1 MSLGPS
7 IQVCRL
13 GRISYLEAWAL
24 QKELSDLRKRNLVSD
39 CLLLIEHPHVITYGR
54 NVGAGSL
61 LFDEHSLNEQ
71 GVELVE
77 SDRGGDATYHGP
89 GQLVAYPIIDLK
101 VDMQDV
107 RKYVWTLEEC
117 MLSVMA
123 DYGMSGE
130 RLEGAPGAWLKA
142 KNLGETDRK
151 MGAVGVRLSRWVT
164 HHGIGFNVNTDLSFF
179 KLIIPCGLVDKGVT
193 SLQRELG
200 RILDFREVQDHFIK
214 HFSRLFNR
222 QVIELSKQEL
232 SQIIQDAHAS
242 VEEPS

>member
-1 MSLGPS
+1 MSQGPS

-13 GRISYLEAWAL
+13 GSLSYLEAWTL
-24 QKELSDLRKRNLVSD
+24 QKDLAELRKRNLIED
-39 CLLLIEHPHVITYGR
+39 CLLLLEHPHVITYGR
-54 NVGAGSL
+54 NVGANSL
-61 LFDEHSLNEQ
+61 LFDESDLKSH

-101 VDMQDV
+101 VDMQDI

-117 MLSVMA
+117 MIAVMA
-123 DYGMSGE
+123 EYGLKGD

-142 KNLGETDRK
+142 QGSDAQDRK
-151 MGAVGVRLSRWVT
+151 MGAVGIRLSRWVT

-179 KLIIPCGLVDKGVT
+179 KMIVPCGLSDKGVT
-193 SLQRELG
+193 SLEHEQG
-200 RILDFREVQDHFIK
+200 RVLDFRQVQDHFIK

-222 QVIELSKQEL
+222 KVIELSSAEL
-232 SQIIQDAHAS
+232 STLIQDAKSSA
-242 VEEPS
+242 EEHS